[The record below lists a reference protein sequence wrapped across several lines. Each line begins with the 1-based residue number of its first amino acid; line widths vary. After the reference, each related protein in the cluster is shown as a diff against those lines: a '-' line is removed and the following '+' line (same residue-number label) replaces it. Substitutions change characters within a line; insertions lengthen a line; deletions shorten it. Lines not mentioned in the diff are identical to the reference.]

1 MPEQLPDPERSYA
14 VLIGTSSYQSGEL
27 AGRPLPAVR
36 NNLTDLAAVLT
47 DPEFGGSRPDHCT
60 VLLDHADGYTAL
72 RALSD
77 NANCATDTLLV
88 YFAGHGLPGPRS
100 KELYLTLANT
110 DPEDAVWWRGA
121 LAYNEIRRVLLDP
134 RCRAANRVVI
144 LDCCFSG
151 RAIPETA
158 GADTTGAF
166 GIHGTYT
173 LTAVGDNQLAYAPP
187 GDTHTAFTGELLK
200 VLRDG
205 VPQGPELLTLNTVYL
220 ELDAALTSRD
230 LHRPRQNNNDTVAG
244 LALTRNPAYGHNE
257 DRKGPRPHQVP
268 QAARTGPSLTA
279 TPVTAIPTEKVYSL
293 AFSSDGGSL
302 AVATGTN
309 TVRVF
314 DTTSWRQRLAMRQNW
329 LGNASVFTVA
339 FSPLGDELAAGAS
352 VADGGVVQ
360 LWYTSDGRRGRK
372 ITHGAGVWAVAF
384 SPDGGWLAT
393 GDHDGNV
400 QIWNARTGRP
410 LMRFAHL
417 GPVHGAAFSPD
428 RRRLATGSSD
438 QTSRVWDVYTGE
450 QKISQWGGSDHSP
463 RSITLDQVGDVAGV
477 IGVSL
482 ASNSESR
489 CRGDGSGSAGGA
501 ELVLQGPGSCR
512 AVGGWQCGE
521 VGFQLAQH
529 QLANAGSA
537 RWAAD
542 ASQPVQRAPPDPD
555 RRPQRAPGTTT
566 LRGTPR
572 CGVSPRGRWRCG
584 PVPPPRHPARRGN
597 HVR

>member
-400 QIWNARTGRP
+400 QIWNARTGKP

-450 QKISQWGGSDHSP
+450 QKISQWGDQ
-463 RSITLDQVGDVAGV
+463 IT
-477 IGVSL
+477 
-482 ASNSESR
+482 
-489 CRGDGSGSAGGA
+489 
-501 ELVLQGPGSCR
+501 
-512 AVGGWQCGE
+512 
-521 VGFQLAQH
+521 
-529 QLANAGSA
+529 
-537 RWAAD
+537 
-542 ASQPVQRAPPDPD
+542 
-555 RRPQRAPGTTT
+555 
-566 LRGTPR
+566 
-572 CGVSPRGRWRCG
+572 PRGRSLWTRSAMLLELSAF
-584 PVPPPRHPARRGN
+584 PLPRTRKAVAAVTGQAARVARSWSCRDRAAAGRWVGGSAARSASSWPSTSSQTPGAHGGQPTHRN
-597 HVR
+597 LCSGHRPTQIAGRNVRPGQPRYVEHRVAG